1 VDVLQAA
8 NPADR
13 SFDAEAKAAVWH
25 AAILAQIDVL
35 LIRLHRQAVLM
46 NARDQSFGIR
56 HALGTTDDFTIS
68 LRCE

>member
-1 VDVLQAA
+1 MPVLRVKTVNQAREWTHFADVLQAA

-46 NARDQSFGIR
+46 NARDQ
-56 HALGTTDDFTIS
+56 
-68 LRCE
+68 